1 MVFAQEEEVLL
12 GPGQIEPEAAPEAEP
27 EWLPAVNEEIAKDL
41 GKSEE
46 EIATK
51 IGEIYADYG
60 RLAATTYARG
70 IQGIQG
76 TEMIV
81 PAVAEEGAVAPMQR
95 EEIQAEAALISE
107 REAEQESIQEA
118 TSEWLNELEQEQDE
132 TVPTEAE
139 EDLEF
144 QEAIEEAS
152 KTTAGIELGTI
163 TEEELGGEAV
173 APTLGELTEE
183 ELGNLGVDPEIGDI
197 SQAEQAPAAIEG
209 ETQEVAD
216 VKAETE
222 QPVEIREQTSFLEQG
237 ETDTKTRGRPSLKR
251 KTEVQQNLDR
261 MRKAQD
267 NQRNAQRRVS
277 SKFLTTLDN
286 GVQKI
291 LNNKKYS
298 PFFATEEELVAYDYN
313 QAVADIQTEFS
324 DVAGLEERVR
334 DVALMTDAE
343 LDAAINDLVEAG
355 YDPKRA
361 KQFTRR
367 LRAENKKKINQNE
380 VISRL
385 ESLRVKRVEQL
396 ADVINI
402 AGNKKLEGKAAHTA
416 AVEALQDPRITPDEL
431 ERAKQLA
438 KTKKSK
444 EPAGA
449 VPVQELRKGDF
460 EPLTTREIIEGPI
473 DAAATAEQAADI
485 LANDTTRTPFERGL
499 ARLLRPILR
508 QIGTEFVT
516 ITDLSQVP
524 DSVLEYWI
532 DEDGNQLAAGIYDP
546 TENVIYIDSVEGLD
560 PGTILHE
567 MIHAVSLNVIDA
579 VQNNIEVSAD
589 ARAAV
594 KELELLMERVA
605 QQYQTLLETGRNTPE
620 LDKYAE
626 STANFT
632 NVKEF
637 ITYGLTGPSLQ
648 RMLLNMAPVANPQLG
663 TIRTAFSNFADSIR
677 RLLGFPSR
685 DRSAFEELIDL
696 TGRIA
701 IENVRQA
708 PKRASEVVQAKKKV
722 QEQNK
727 VLVAQAKQTTLRN
740 FMKKSDGLVELTRD
754 PKEGLKQ
761 FLAFAKEMNPVTFEN
776 MLSALT
782 NNMVTRLADDYKVNA
797 VRKVNAIIANIH
809 GYRNRKLKAIKP
821 NLDKWENLIFK
832 NRKTAELLEDSI
844 NLSSLFEVVLYDLD
858 SGKYLSQGQSLRQDN
873 QLNDLKFEL
882 QELSKNPSPDAEEQ
896 RAMDR
901 LAKRIADRETEIEE
915 VFNIFN
921 EMRRGKGG
929 STASELY
936 AWTMQEYRND
946 LDEHNRLLLESI
958 KKDPTLPGAESDT
971 ASPKGKLLAEITAAY
986 QEAKKRKVYAPL
998 MRYGKYAMRAVVGKR
1013 TQAFYMFESKKQR
1026 DAFAKA
1032 YKKDFPFQQVIPE
1045 TLTDYN
1051 ASLRQQIVDGSG
1063 KLNEMFNSID
1073 QLKQGNPDAAEELK
1087 DNIYQMYLLS
1097 LPEGNMRKM
1106 YLRRKGRSGF
1116 NNDAYRN
1123 LVSTKLSSIN
1133 QLARIKYGK
1142 DIRNALSQGEAAL
1155 EGQPFE
1161 LEIQQNEKLRGEI
1174 PREKKQALLNVTR
1187 ERATTELT
1195 PPRKTGFEAAADR
1208 ASRLG
1213 TKAAFMTLMSSIR
1226 SAVIQPLQLASF
1238 GFGTLHAEYGAKKT
1252 AAMAGKYI
1260 KNFLTMKALS
1270 RQEFSEDGEVL
1281 DTKGEPAIRNSAYVT
1296 NSKIKNQLQKAF
1308 DAAEERN
1315 AFGGRIYDVMG
1326 RASQEQTEIRAT
1338 AGAKDLT
1345 LNKGK
1350 RFAEGV
1356 LTGAVHHLERIS
1368 REVFFMSA
1376 FELAYEDGLRRG
1388 ATGDLAVEAAIEKA
1402 IELTNN
1408 AMFDYSTYN
1417 KPLIAK
1423 NPLGRMAYQFQNYRV
1438 QATGYIVQNF
1448 QKAFTASGLT
1458 KEEKKQA
1465 ATRFYDMFGMGLVT
1479 GGATGAL
1486 GYTALVAVIDGVR
1499 EFLRPD
1505 YDDEDADIFYD
1516 MANPNNP
1523 IGLRSTD
1530 LYIRGS
1536 LIPRYFGAGSS
1547 FAKQFGLEDETADL
1561 IAKSIEVGPISG
1573 LTDWNFQTSLSLD
1586 GLWFSSF
1593 GQEPD
1598 TWGEVVQQYA
1608 FGLFG
1613 PFGSVITDAADGA
1626 QLIQEGK
1633 VSRGME
1639 KILPGLIR
1647 EPIEAYRLTQEGY
1660 VTPSG
1665 RVFNDAE
1672 YYNTWRV
1679 IGQMI
1684 GVGSTDL
1691 AIAQKGVYGVEQM
1704 VKTDPAES
1712 KLEIYVNFEK
1722 AIKDREQAVKNY
1734 GAGSKQAEEALAK
1747 MEEIL
1752 QEDIARHNY
1761 MYFFDPITPDSLTD
1775 SMRERLRRDGITE
1788 SGFYLGDKVAPF
1800 AYPVIKDMLLEPLPS
1815 EVKNGQD

>member
-1 MVFAQEEEVLL
+1 
-12 GPGQIEPEAAPEAEP
+12 
-27 EWLPAVNEEIAKDL
+27 
-41 GKSEE
+41 
-46 EIATK
+46 
-51 IGEIYADYG
+51 
-60 RLAATTYARG
+60 
-70 IQGIQG
+70 
-76 TEMIV
+76 
-81 PAVAEEGAVAPMQR
+81 
-95 EEIQAEAALISE
+95 
-107 REAEQESIQEA
+107 
-118 TSEWLNELEQEQDE
+118 
-132 TVPTEAE
+132 
-139 EDLEF
+139 
-144 QEAIEEAS
+144 
-152 KTTAGIELGTI
+152 
-163 TEEELGGEAV
+163 
-173 APTLGELTEE
+173 
-183 ELGNLGVDPEIGDI
+183 
-197 SQAEQAPAAIEG
+197 
-209 ETQEVAD
+209 
-216 VKAETE
+216 
-222 QPVEIREQTSFLEQG
+222 
-237 ETDTKTRGRPSLKR
+237 
-251 KTEVQQNLDR
+251 
-261 MRKAQD
+261 
-267 NQRNAQRRVS
+267 
-277 SKFLTTLDN
+277 
-286 GVQKI
+286 
-291 LNNKKYS
+291 
-298 PFFATEEELVAYDYN
+298 
-313 QAVADIQTEFS
+313 
-324 DVAGLEERVR
+324 
-334 DVALMTDAE
+334 
-343 LDAAINDLVEAG
+343 
-355 YDPKRA
+355 
-361 KQFTRR
+361 
-367 LRAENKKKINQNE
+367 
-380 VISRL
+380 
-385 ESLRVKRVEQL
+385 
-396 ADVINI
+396 
-402 AGNKKLEGKAAHTA
+402 
-416 AVEALQDPRITPDEL
+416 
-431 ERAKQLA
+431 
-438 KTKKSK
+438 
-444 EPAGA
+444 
-449 VPVQELRKGDF
+449 
-460 EPLTTREIIEGPI
+460 
-473 DAAATAEQAADI
+473 
-485 LANDTTRTPFERGL
+485 
-499 ARLLRPILR
+499 
-508 QIGTEFVT
+508 
-516 ITDLSQVP
+516 
-524 DSVLEYWI
+524 
-532 DEDGNQLAAGIYDP
+532 
-546 TENVIYIDSVEGLD
+546 
-560 PGTILHE
+560 
-567 MIHAVSLNVIDA
+567 
-579 VQNNIEVSAD
+579 
-589 ARAAV
+589 
-594 KELELLMERVA
+594 
-605 QQYQTLLETGRNTPE
+605 
-620 LDKYAE
+620 
-626 STANFT
+626 
-632 NVKEF
+632 
-637 ITYGLTGPSLQ
+637 
-648 RMLLNMAPVANPQLG
+648 
-663 TIRTAFSNFADSIR
+663 
-677 RLLGFPSR
+677 
-685 DRSAFEELIDL
+685 
-696 TGRIA
+696 
-701 IENVRQA
+701 
-708 PKRASEVVQAKKKV
+708 
-722 QEQNK
+722 
-727 VLVAQAKQTTLRN
+727 
-740 FMKKSDGLVELTRD
+740 
-754 PKEGLKQ
+754 
-761 FLAFAKEMNPVTFEN
+761 
-776 MLSALT
+776 
-782 NNMVTRLADDYKVNA
+782 
-797 VRKVNAIIANIH
+797 
-809 GYRNRKLKAIKP
+809 
-821 NLDKWENLIFK
+821 
-832 NRKTAELLEDSI
+832 
-844 NLSSLFEVVLYDLD
+844 
-858 SGKYLSQGQSLRQDN
+858 
-873 QLNDLKFEL
+873 
-882 QELSKNPSPDAEEQ
+882 
-896 RAMDR
+896 
-901 LAKRIADRETEIEE
+901 
-915 VFNIFN
+915 
-921 EMRRGKGG
+921 
-929 STASELY
+929 
-936 AWTMQEYRND
+936 
-946 LDEHNRLLLESI
+946 
-958 KKDPTLPGAESDT
+958 
-971 ASPKGKLLAEITAAY
+971 
-986 QEAKKRKVYAPL
+986 
-998 MRYGKYAMRAVVGKR
+998 
-1013 TQAFYMFESKKQR
+1013 
-1026 DAFAKA
+1026 
-1032 YKKDFPFQQVIPE
+1032 
-1045 TLTDYN
+1045 
-1051 ASLRQQIVDGSG
+1051 
-1063 KLNEMFNSID
+1063 
-1073 QLKQGNPDAAEELK
+1073 
-1087 DNIYQMYLLS
+1087 
-1097 LPEGNMRKM
+1097 
-1106 YLRRKGRSGF
+1106 
-1116 NNDAYRN
+1116 
-1123 LVSTKLSSIN
+1123 
-1133 QLARIKYGK
+1133 
-1142 DIRNALSQGEAAL
+1142 
-1155 EGQPFE
+1155 
-1161 LEIQQNEKLRGEI
+1161 
-1174 PREKKQALLNVTR
+1174 
-1187 ERATTELT
+1187 
-1195 PPRKTGFEAAADR
+1195 
-1208 ASRLG
+1208 
-1213 TKAAFMTLMSSIR
+1213 
-1226 SAVIQPLQLASF
+1226 
-1238 GFGTLHAEYGAKKT
+1238 
-1252 AAMAGKYI
+1252 MAGKYI

-1734 GAGSKQAEEALAK
+1734 GAGSKQAEEAMAK